1 MARAWTLNPHAGGV
15 PISDAVKAQ
24 TKRRLLAHAEKHYA
38 GRHAGRQ
45 AQRAH
50 ARLDIR
56 FKGALCYIDAFTE
69 PDTRGSPWKAT
80 GETREQFVERLRSTP
95 THLCRLRHF
104 GPDRWSV
111 SFFTYSHERYE
122 PTFFQS
128 GKPFGTPE
136 EALDIGAVY
145 LT

>member
-1 MARAWTLNPHAGGV
+1 M
-15 PISDAVKAQ
+15 
-24 TKRRLLAHAEKHYA
+24 
-38 GRHAGRQ
+38 
-45 AQRAH
+45 
-50 ARLDIR
+50 
-56 FKGALCYIDAFTE
+56 
-69 PDTRGSPWKAT
+69 
-80 GETREQFVERLRSTP
+80 ERLRSTP

-111 SFFTYSHERYE
+111 AFFTYSNERYE
-122 PTFFQS
+122 PCFFQS

>member
-1 MARAWTLNPHAGGV
+1 MARVWTLNPHAGGARI
-15 PISDAVKAQ
+15 PDALKEE
-24 TKRRLLAHAEKHYA
+24 TKRRLLVHAGKHYA
-38 GRHAGRQ
+38 GRY
-45 AQRAH
+45 
-50 ARLDIR
+50 ARLDVR

-80 GETREQFVERLRSTP
+80 GETREQFMERLRSTP
-95 THLCRLRHF
+95 MHLCRLRHF

-111 SFFTYSHERYE
+111 AFFTYSHERYE
-122 PTFFQS
+122 PCFFPS

-136 EALDIGAVY
+136 EAFDVGAIY